1 MSVVTSNDVAL
12 DSVAVVILN
21 CKCCIENIA
30 ANAVD
35 EGALVVYAES
45 AYTTRICI
53 ADAASVVHE
62 NVALVADAV
71 LHM

>member
-1 MSVVTSNDVAL
+1 M
-12 DSVAVVILN
+12 VILN
-21 CKCCIENIA
+21 FKCCIENIA

-35 EGALVVYAES
+35 EGTLVVYAES

-62 NVALVADAV
+62 N
-71 LHM
+71 H